1 MTRPARACIDLS
13 ALKHNFKLTRQAAPG
28 CRVMAIIK
36 ANAYGHGLL
45 PVAQAL
51 EDADAFG
58 VVTLEEAIALR
69 EAGFDRRILLLEGA
83 FDSAI
88 GIGVSINNRRH

>member
-28 CRVMAIIK
+28 SRVMAIIK

-69 EAGFDRRILLLEGA
+69 EAGLTAGFCCWRGPSTARRPC
-83 FDSAI
+83 
-88 GIGVSINNRRH
+88 